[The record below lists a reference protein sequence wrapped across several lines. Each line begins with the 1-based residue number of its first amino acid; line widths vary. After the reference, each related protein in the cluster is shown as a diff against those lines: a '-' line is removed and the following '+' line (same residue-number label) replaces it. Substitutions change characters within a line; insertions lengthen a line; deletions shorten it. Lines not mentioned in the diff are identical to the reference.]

1 MSIKFSVIVPVYNV
15 QDYLE
20 QCIKSIALQSY
31 TNFEMIVID
40 DGSTDQ
46 SGKICDE
53 MAEQF
58 RMIRVIH
65 QKNAGLSAA
74 RNAGMA
80 VATGDYI
87 LFVDS
92 DDYID
97 LCALEMF
104 SKLIGDEGRGPDVIA
119 GIACAV
125 SESGNMEEYK
135 LPTGL
140 KSVTS
145 GQRFLTEAIR
155 QNTFLPCAQFY
166 VYKRK
171 FLCEQRLSFYKGILH
186 EDELWS
192 VQVLLKA
199 QNVKYSNFRFY
210 FYRIREGSITRQ
222 KNKRK
227 NAEDLLFVCKTL
239 DELCQHYEKRK
250 TVFIRDRI
258 AMLYMNAVFIGGMNL
273 LSREK
278 VERFF
283 PWENAK
289 TLRNRCKA
297 ALFAL
302 SPKLYILLD
311 KSIKHL

>member
-53 MAEQF
+53 MAERF

-65 QKNAGLSAA
+65 QKNAGLSSA

-97 LCALEMF
+97 SRALEMF
-104 SKLIGDEGRGPDVIA
+104 SKLISNEGQGPDVIA
-119 GIACAV
+119 GTACAV

-135 LPTGL
+135 HPTGL
-140 KSVTS
+140 ESITS
-145 GQRFLTEAIR
+145 GQRFLSEAIR
-155 QNTFLPCAQFY
+155 QNMFLPCAQFY

-171 FLCEQRLSFYKGILH
+171 FLCEQRLSFCKGILH

-192 VQVLLKA
+192 IQVLLKA
-199 QNVKYSNFRFY
+199 QDVKQSNFRFY

-227 NAEDLLFVCKTL
+227 NAKDLLFVCKIL
-239 DELCQHYEKRK
+239 DELCQKYKKSEV
-250 TVFIRDRI
+250 TFIRDRI
-258 AMLYMNAVFIGGMNL
+258 SMLYMSAVYVGGKDFL
-273 LSREK
+273 HSLQVDRL
-278 VERFF
+278 F
-283 PWENAK
+283 P
-289 TLRNRCKA
+289 LRNAHTIRNTAKSV
-297 ALFAL
+297 LFAI
-302 SPKLYILLD
+302 SPKFYVQID
-311 KSIKHL
+311 RWIKQ

>member
-53 MAEQF
+53 MAERF

-92 DDYID
+92 DDYIGFSS
-97 LCALEMF
+97 LEKF
-104 SKLIGDEGRGPDVIA
+104 SKLIGNEGQDPDVIA

-125 SESGNMEEYK
+125 LESGKMEEYK
-135 LPTGL
+135 HPTGL
-140 KSVTS
+140 ESVTS
-145 GQRFLTEAIR
+145 GQRFLSEAIR

-166 VYKRK
+166 VYKRE
-171 FLCEQRLSFYKGILH
+171 FLCEQQLSFFDGILH
-186 EDELWS
+186 EDELWA

-199 QNVKYSNFRFY
+199 QKVKLANFRFY
-210 FYRIREGSITRQ
+210 FYRIRQGSITRQ

-239 DELCQHYEKRK
+239 DKLCQKYKKSE
-250 TVFIRDRI
+250 VSFIRERI
-258 AMLYMNAVFIGGMNL
+258 AMLYMNAVYVGGNDFL
-273 LSREK
+273 DSVLVDRL
-278 VERFF
+278 F
-283 PWENAK
+283 P
-289 TLRNRCKA
+289 LRNAYTIRNIAKSV
-297 ALFAL
+297 LFAI
-302 SPKLYILLD
+302 SPKFYVQID
-311 KSIKHL
+311 RWIKQ